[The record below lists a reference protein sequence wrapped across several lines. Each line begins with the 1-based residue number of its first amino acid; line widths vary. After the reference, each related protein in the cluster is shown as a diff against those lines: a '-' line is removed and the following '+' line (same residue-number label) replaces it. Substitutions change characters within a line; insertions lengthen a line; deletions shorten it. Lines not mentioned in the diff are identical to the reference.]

1 MPKDIPISHLRKM
14 GAELLPAPN
23 TGLFIPRASEE
34 LITSN
39 DIYETL
45 KESLGTLFQCKSHA

>member
-1 MPKDIPISHLRKM
+1 M

-45 KESLGTLFQCKSHA
+45 KESLGALFQWQKSCVSPY